1 MLLKMYNFIKLRDVY
16 GFIVVGDK
24 CHPPPTLGE
33 NLFMYFTGLGVF
45 KTKI

>member
-24 CHPPPTLGE
+24 CHPHLGE
-33 NLFMYFTGLGVF
+33 NLFMYFTGLEVF